1 MVDRSWDKAT
11 MKVSTWQKDMRL
23 ITEALNATDTPAPLF
38 AACVPIYNA
47 AMGMGHGSDD
57 TGAVYSV
64 LERMAGMAAPRSRG
78 ARASKAPKGRS

>member
-23 ITEALNATDTPAPLF
+23 ITELLTKTDTSAPLF

-47 AMGMGHGSDD
+47 AMALGHGSDD
-57 TGAVYSV
+57 TGSVYSV
-64 LERMAGMAAPRSRG
+64 LEHMMGMTPE
-78 ARASKAPKGRS
+78 PKRKR